1 MKTQKS
7 AGIFW
12 LAGLFA
18 IVTSTASFAEGTP
31 EQRRACRADAMKF
44 CREFVPNVKQITECM
59 QKNVAKLS
67 RSAVLSLSNL
77 SAI

>member
-1 MKTQKS
+1 MKTQNS

-12 LAGLFA
+12 LACLFA
-18 IVTSTASFAEGTP
+18 IVTASTASFAEGTP
-31 EQRRACRADAMKF
+31 EQRRAYRADAMKF

-67 RSAVLSLSNL
+67 PLCRTQFK
-77 SAI
+77 